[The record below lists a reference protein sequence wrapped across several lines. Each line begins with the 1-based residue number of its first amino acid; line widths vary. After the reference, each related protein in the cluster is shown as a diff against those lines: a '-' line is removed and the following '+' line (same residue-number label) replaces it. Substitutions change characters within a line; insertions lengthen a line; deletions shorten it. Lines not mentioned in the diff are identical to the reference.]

1 MWSLRLHVDGVC
13 AAKRKC
19 QKTARCSAQ
28 QVAAILDSDD
38 EETLGFYEDYPS
50 DELETDSDDNVDND
64 NDSES
69 DSDNENPVDRL
80 PIKRMPAPP
89 PPPPP
94 PPGPPPPPTFAQA
107 NKPPTFGKN
116 EPLDRNALLSS
127 IRQGTKLK
135 KAETLDKSAPVIP
148 GKVTSNAKSGGTSGS
163 SNPLPNGGGPVM
175 LGALFADG
183 IPKLRSTGQR
193 PGAGKPLKP
202 FNNENSVKPSP
213 PMYPTVNSV
222 KSSISPSPPI
232 NKVPVNSNS
241 NSHSSNKPRSFPNDL
256 PKAMTGIGRG
266 VPPPPPPSN
275 QKPNFNIGMS
285 NTTDSIPADVN
296 ASRNRLGPPL
306 PSKPP
311 SVARAASAAGAIGRG
326 RGHPVPLRAP
336 SAKPPPPPKYPPHMN
351 GSSTLP
357 NKSRP
362 GSYTETE
369 VNYQTRAGGPPPP
382 PRNMTAPE
390 NLNHWNRSAPPR
402 PPNSTSRAS
411 PRPPPNHSK
420 PNFVSHPVR
429 PPSVRPPPPP
439 VRAAGSAPPPPP
451 PPHRGQ
457 LNAHFP
463 PPPSQT
469 MTRSSVEQSSVP
481 PPPPARNSSNR
492 SSLIKDFESKF
503 IAQFQ
508 SIDRLPMPFSNYK
521 PSVKSYPSVNE
532 QTKRQRLPPP
542 PPPQALT

>member
-193 PGAGKPLKP
+193 PGADLSDSCDCH
-202 FNNENSVKPSP
+202 ER
-213 PMYPTVNSV
+213 
-222 KSSISPSPPI
+222 
-232 NKVPVNSNS
+232 PV
-241 NSHSSNKPRSFPNDL
+241 RL
-256 PKAMTGIGRG
+256 PKKEDCWSTDGWGINHEICKCSMFLEVLSLWLCQHARIGKIRLARIMIVVDAMGYFGTKNPDGAVTHAILQACAGIPVFDFANVDLVIRTNMAEFDALLKKRHKSGG
-266 VPPPPPPSN
+266 NTKTVD
-275 QKPNFNIGMS
+275 QKYKDEYNKESPLLMQ
-285 NTTDSIPADVN
+285 SI
-296 ASRNRLGPPL
+296 
-306 PSKPP
+306 
-311 SVARAASAAGAIGRG
+311 
-326 RGHPVPLRAP
+326 
-336 SAKPPPPPKYPPHMN
+336 
-351 GSSTLP
+351 
-357 NKSRP
+357 KS
-362 GSYTETE
+362 
-369 VNYQTRAGGPPPP
+369 
-382 PRNMTAPE
+382 
-390 NLNHWNRSAPPR
+390 
-402 PPNSTSRAS
+402 
-411 PRPPPNHSK
+411 
-420 PNFVSHPVR
+420 VSH
-429 PPSVRPPPPP
+429 
-439 VRAAGSAPPPPP
+439 
-451 PPHRGQ
+451 
-457 LNAHFP
+457 
-463 PPPSQT
+463 
-469 MTRSSVEQSSVP
+469 
-481 PPPPARNSSNR
+481 
-492 SSLIKDFESKF
+492 
-503 IAQFQ
+503 
-508 SIDRLPMPFSNYK
+508 
-521 PSVKSYPSVNE
+521 
-532 QTKRQRLPPP
+532 
-542 PPPQALT
+542 AL